1 MAGERGP
8 GTVGRSSERENGR
21 MALQIR
27 VQLVVVTEDGE
38 EIVQDLAHLAKE
50 HERMEQLGLSLAEA
64 KLLLRE
70 LQQQVLE
77 RQIAALLG
85 SRVACPACGRARG
98 IKDRKSLWFR
108 TLFGKLA
115 LASPRLRHCRCE
127 AHQQASFSPLLELL
141 PERTAP
147 ELRYLESRWASLV
160 S

>member
-1 MAGERGP
+1 MAGEFGTGYRGTIFRA
-8 GTVGRSSERENGR
+8 GERP
-21 MALQIR
+21 MALR
-27 VQLVVVTEDGE
+27 FNVQPVMIAEDGE
-38 EIVQDLAHLAKE
+38 ETSHELVVLDEE
-50 HERMEQLGLSLAEA
+50 HEPIAQLGLSLAEA

-70 LQQQVLE
+70 LQRQVLE
-77 RQIAALLG
+77 RQVAAFLG
-85 SRVACPACGRARG
+85 SRAACPACGRARG
-98 IKDRKSLWFR
+98 IKDYTSLRFR

-115 LASPRLRHCRCE
+115 LTSPRLRHCRCE